1 MKKPL
6 PSTKKNPLQMVGDSV
21 QFWICKE
28 DLRGLKNPKGHQIIS
43 TLRFTKAVRSL
54 PVSKP

>member
-28 DLRGLKNPKGHQIIS
+28 DLRGFRKLKGEQDLRGLKNPKGH
-43 TLRFTKAVRSL
+43 
-54 PVSKP
+54 